1 MELHSRKLLT
11 IITESALEKTLV
23 REIEQIGATG
33 YTVTDARGKGTRGVR
48 SARWDACSNIRIE
61 IIANNE
67 IVTKISSHLK
77 ENYYNDYAMSIYV
90 VEIGVWRPMKF

>member
-1 MELHSRKLLT
+1 MEIHPRKLLT
-11 IITESALEKTLV
+11 IITEAALEKALV
-23 REIEQIGATG
+23 REIEQLGATG

-67 IVTKISSHLK
+67 TATKIAAHLRDH
-77 ENYYNDYAMSIYV
+77 YYSDYAMSIYV
-90 VEIGVWRPMKF
+90 VDVGVLRPMKF